1 MTTKLK
7 SRGFLILAMLTLF
20 SFSAGKAYAVNPIA
34 GTSVISPY
42 FQMNS
47 SDDYS
52 FVAVSH
58 PSLSNMAS
66 QVGVF
71 VEALDRSDAS
81 VLGSVSFTVDAGQTA
96 RVFIFSTGNT
106 ISAAGI
112 PLTRNS
118 TVAGA
123 GSLRFTPVATSPT
136 ATSSSGGVSDGKRDI
151 TQLSFWGV
159 IVLNQSGQTNGFAME
174 FIGDLHDSTSG
185 LD

>member
-7 SRGFLILAMLTLF
+7 SRGFLILAVLTFF
-20 SFSAGKAYAVNPIA
+20 SLSTGKAFAVNPSA
-34 GTSVISPY
+34 GTAVVSPY

-47 SDDYS
+47 DDDYT

-66 QVGVF
+66 QIGVF

-81 VLGSVSFTVDAGQTA
+81 VLGSVSFTVDAGTTA

-106 ISAAGI
+106 IASAGI
-112 PLTRNS
+112 PVTRA
-118 TVAGA
+118 TTTAGA
-123 GSLRFTPVATSPT
+123 GNLRFTPVATSPT
-136 ATSSSGGVSDGKRDI
+136 TTTSVGAGNGARDI

-159 IVLNQSGQTNGFAME
+159 VVLNQSGQTNGFAME

-185 LD
+185 LN